1 MQPDERVNI
10 EQEILRQRELTFQ
23 LLASGQAIMRRAEVT
38 LDRIQAQ
45 LAEAGVRG
53 NRYVDGQFSDTQLS

>member
-23 LLASGQAIMRRAEVT
+23 LLASGQAIMRRAEQT
-38 LDRIQAQ
+38 LDRIESQ
-45 LAEAGVRG
+45 LTEAGVRG
-53 NRYVDGQFSDTQLS
+53 NRHADGQFSDTQLS